1 MLSACQIHERERER
15 ERERDIDENSV
26 IDQSASTKTPS
37 ISTSDTSA
45 MQHSVDLLFDRTF
58 DQSSWESAKA
68 PQVLGELLDSRYM
81 LPLFLP
87 SDPRVLSAAPVKRH
101 IIDLTKRAS
110 THQPES
116 RIQSR
121 IGTVRSMGWKCRSY
135 RVREVS
141 VDTLRWLD
149 SFQPSR
155 WARPTYLESSS
166 PGNVGGSPSLSPI
179 SDTEDL
185 PINASVVQPSP
196 HSTPL
201 TRKPS
206 TRSKNRTSLLG
217 DQFAPLAPPL

>member
-1 MLSACQIHERERER
+1 
-15 ERERDIDENSV
+15 
-26 IDQSASTKTPS
+26 
-37 ISTSDTSA
+37 
-45 MQHSVDLLFDRTF
+45 MQHNVDLLFDRAF

-87 SDPRVLSAAPVKRH
+87 SDPRVLSAAPVKRY
-101 IIDLTKRAS
+101 IIDFTRR
-110 THQPES
+110 TNHQPEP
-116 RIQSR
+116 RIPR
-121 IGTVRSMGWKCRSY
+121 RTGVVGSMGWKCRSH

-149 SFQPSR
+149 SFRPSR
-155 WARPTYLESSS
+155 WTRPIYMESSS
-166 PGNVGGSPSLSPI
+166 PGNGGDSPSLSPI
-179 SDTEDL
+179 NDTKDL
-185 PINASVVQPSP
+185 QTNANVVQPSP

-217 DQFAPLAPPL
+217 DQFIPLPSPS

>member
-1 MLSACQIHERERER
+1 MLSLCQINERER

-26 IDQSASTKTPS
+26 TDQSAFTKTPN
-37 ISTSDTSA
+37 ISTTNTSA
-45 MQHSVDLLFDRTF
+45 MQHNVDLLFDRTF
-58 DQSSWESAKA
+58 DQSSWESAKS

-101 IIDLTKRAS
+101 IIDFTKR
-110 THQPES
+110 TLNHPPEPRIPS
-116 RIQSR
+116 RTGI
-121 IGTVRSMGWKCRSY
+121 VRSMGWKYRSH
-135 RVREVS
+135 RVREVG

-155 WARPTYLESSS
+155 WARSGYMESSS
-166 PGNVGGSPSLSPI
+166 LGNGGDSPPLSPV
-179 SDTEDL
+179 SDTQD
-185 PINASVVQPSP
+185 PRINTNVVQPSP

-206 TRSKNRTSLLG
+206 TRSKNRTSLLE
-217 DQFAPLAPPL
+217 DQFTSLALPL

>member
-1 MLSACQIHERERER
+1 
-15 ERERDIDENSV
+15 
-26 IDQSASTKTPS
+26 
-37 ISTSDTSA
+37 

-110 THQPES
+110 NHQLEP

-121 IGTVRSMGWKCRSY
+121 ISTVRSMGWKCRSY
-135 RVREVS
+135 RIREVS

-155 WARPTYLESSS
+155 WARPMYLESSS
-166 PGNVGGSPSLSPI
+166 PGNVGDSPSLSAPI
-179 SDTEDL
+179 SDTEGL
-185 PINASVVQPSP
+185 QINAGVVQPSP
-196 HSTPL
+196 HSAPL

-217 DQFAPLAPPL
+217 DQFAPLTPPL

>member
-1 MLSACQIHERERER
+1 
-15 ERERDIDENSV
+15 
-26 IDQSASTKTPS
+26 
-37 ISTSDTSA
+37 
-45 MQHSVDLLFDRTF
+45 MQHNVDLLFDRAF
-58 DQSSWESAKA
+58 DQSSWESVKA

-87 SDPRVLSAAPVKRH
+87 SDPRTLSAAPVKRH
-101 IIDLTKRAS
+101 IIDFTRRTS
-110 THQPES
+110 NHNHHSEP
-116 RIQSR
+116 RIPRRTS
-121 IGTVRSMGWKCRSY
+121 IVGSMGWKCRSH

-149 SFQPSR
+149 SFRPSR
-155 WARPTYLESSS
+155 WARPTYMESSS
-166 PGNVGGSPSLSPI
+166 PGNGGDSPSLSPT

-185 PINASVVQPSP
+185 QTNANVVQPSP

-217 DQFAPLAPPL
+217 DQFTTFPSPS